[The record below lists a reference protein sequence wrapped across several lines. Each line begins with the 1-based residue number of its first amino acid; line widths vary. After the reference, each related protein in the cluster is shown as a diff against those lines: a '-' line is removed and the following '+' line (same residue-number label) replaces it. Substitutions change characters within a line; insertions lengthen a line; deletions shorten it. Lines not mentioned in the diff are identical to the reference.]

1 MPQAAAPLT
10 TLKMSARD
18 QQKLIDYVE
27 QSGRRTID
35 EERRSLRVDFTGRKA
50 LISIETGQGQKVEHA
65 VLPRNLSR
73 WGLAFVH
80 GRFVY
85 PNANCRVTMP
95 MANGKWYVIDGVI
108 RFCRHV
114 SGIIHEVSVVFV
126 EPVDL
131 NDFVTLNDKQLE
143 AHRNEQ
149 DRECQ
154 SDESGISDS
163 HGSALVFDENEIDR
177 KLNRLWLER
186 IGLRVTEA
194 VSPAELLSKM
204 GDADYAL
211 VLVSVENDPQRL
223 NDTLTDLRTHGYER
237 AVLVSSTSES
247 EDEKQAA
254 LKSGASG
261 YLAKPFE
268 MEQLRDEVERLLAI
282 DSSSSG
288 DLEPLHSSLKDDE
301 GMETLI
307 NQFVR
312 GLQPMVNRL
321 RRANAECDL
330 DTLAEV
336 CRSLKGS
343 GLGFGYSPITE
354 AAQAALGLLSES
366 ADDLDAVQGAV
377 NDLVLTLRRAM
388 LGRHG

>member
-1 MPQAAAPLT
+1 
-10 TLKMSARD
+10 
-18 QQKLIDYVE
+18 
-27 QSGRRTID
+27 
-35 EERRSLRVDFTGRKA
+35 
-50 LISIETGQGQKVEHA
+50 
-65 VLPRNLSR
+65 
-73 WGLAFVH
+73 
-80 GRFVY
+80 
-85 PNANCRVTMP
+85 
-95 MANGKWYVIDGVI
+95 
-108 RFCRHV
+108 
-114 SGIIHEVSVVFV
+114 
-126 EPVDL
+126 
-131 NDFVTLNDKQLE
+131 
-143 AHRNEQ
+143 
-149 DRECQ
+149 
-154 SDESGISDS
+154 
-163 HGSALVFDENEIDR
+163 
-177 KLNRLWLER
+177 
-186 IGLRVTEA
+186 
-194 VSPAELLSKM
+194 
-204 GDADYAL
+204 
-211 VLVSVENDPQRL
+211 
-223 NDTLTDLRTHGYER
+223 
-237 AVLVSSTSES
+237 
-247 EDEKQAA
+247 
-254 LKSGASG
+254 
-261 YLAKPFE
+261 